1 MQQFKKT
8 VFNSAKKKSCSNRKK
23 NNAKKWS
30 CNNGKNI
37 NSKVHGEKFP
47 KQRFSNNVTRSFIII
62 YVWYNGELLK
72 YFFVQ
77 NILRP
82 TKQFNINVQLYSI
95 LLIELIKEYKF
106 KFLHIYTIPWLVHL
120 LIIFR

>member
-77 NILRP
+77 DILRP

-95 LLIELIKEYKF
+95 LLIELIKEYDANLNF
-106 KFLHIYTIPWLVHL
+106 YIFARHLGLYIY
-120 LIIFR
+120 